1 MKTEPP
7 HWNQRQGLAGEALA
21 KEFLRK
27 QGFKILAERYRNPFG
42 EIDLV
47 ALREDILL
55 FVEVKARSG
64 PDFGDP
70 LEAVTPDKVRRLL
83 RAACGFLI
91 DFPDFQSG
99 HFWELAAVA
108 VRNYDGATEIE
119 MVRILP

>member
-1 MKTEPP
+1 MKSDTPS
-7 HWNQRQGLAGEALA
+7 WNQSQGLAGEALA
-21 KEFLRK
+21 KKYLER
-27 QGFKILAERYRNPFG
+27 QGYKILAERYRNPFG

-47 ALREDILL
+47 ALREDVVL

-70 LEAVTPDKVRRLL
+70 LEAVTPAKVRRLQ
-83 RAACGFLI
+83 RAACGFLL
-91 DFPDFQSG
+91 DFPDYQKD